1 MKLIEVLN
9 YINRYH
15 KEQEKLLHEN
25 KTQEAKTKISN
36 TVDEIVSKKDVN
48 EEWKNTG
55 VNKKEFI
62 DKIITLLSQA
72 ATLEEKELEETYDV
86 NKIKTIY
93 YLVHNSNKDMLN
105 VINNIQERGITK
117 SGEPGLLKKIQ
128 DMLFYTE
135 GEYIEN
141 LNNFYKNIDGNPL
154 DLSDI
159 AKEND
164 IRNNNDIIGKIAKV
178 TNLPVDC
185 VNKIAKIQ
193 GSEATNRSSFE
204 VLLALVLRNCKLCK
218 SKRGDI
224 EVNNNGS
231 KKYIEVKNCI
241 NSARLGNPGNDLNTV
256 YAIFE
261 NAFNNLKIKLNNL
274 FKNLKENVSNETN
287 TNNVFSGNTQE
298 NQVNELDIN
307 TIIPEQNNLIKS
319 INIDRLRKS
328 NSAKSIDLILSEIAN
343 RFVQLL
349 NNNSITLNDNISS
362 QLKDIFVDC
371 YSEIMCAPISN
382 KKYKDIL
389 KGHIKNLISN
399 IAFEKIRNGSGII
412 EDFES
417 FRYFYTILFL
427 KMYQMTS
434 KFDYIFLFGET
445 GLLTIPKDYIHS
457 LDNKK
462 VINLIKVVELPR
474 TYGNPGRALSP
485 AIKLDESSIENL
497 DEIDEN

>member
-25 KTQEAKTKISN
+25 KTQEAKIKISN
-36 TVDEIVSKKDVN
+36 SVDEIVSKKDVN
-48 EEWKNTG
+48 EEWKNIG
-55 VNKKEFI
+55 INKKEFI
-62 DKIITLLSQA
+62 DKIITILSQA
-72 ATLEEKELEETYDV
+72 ATLEEKELEESYDV
-86 NKIKTIY
+86 NKIKIIY
-93 YLVHNSNKDMLN
+93 YLIHNSNKDMLN
-105 VINNIQERGITK
+105 VINNIQERGVTK
-117 SGEPGLLKKIQ
+117 LRESGLLKKIQ

-135 GEYIEN
+135 GEYIGE
-141 LNNFYKNIDGNPL
+141 LNNFYKNFNKNAL

-159 AKEND
+159 AKEDNFYYND
-164 IRNNNDIIGKIAKV
+164 NIIEKIA
-178 TNLPVDC
+178 TETHLPINC

-193 GSEATNRSSFE
+193 GSEATNRGSFE

-218 SKRGDI
+218 SKQGDI

-231 KKYIEVKNCI
+231 KKYIEIKNCI

-261 NAFNNLKIKLNNL
+261 NAFNNLKIKLNDL
-274 FKNLKENVSNETN
+274 IKNLKENVSNETS

-328 NSAKSIDLILSEIAN
+328 NFAKSIDLILSEIAN
-343 RFVQLL
+343 RLVQLL
-349 NNNSITLNDNISS
+349 NNNSITLSDDISLE
-362 QLKDIFVDC
+362 LKNIFVEC

-389 KGHIKNLISN
+389 KNHIKKLIGN
-399 IAFEKIRNGSGII
+399 VTFEKIRNGSGII

-417 FRYFYTILFL
+417 FRYFYAILFL
-427 KMYQMTS
+427 KMYQMAS

-445 GLLTIPKDYIHS
+445 GLLTMHKNYIHS
-457 LDNKK
+457 LNEE
-462 VINLIKVVELPR
+462 NNNGLIKVIELPR

-485 AIKLDESSIENL
+485 AIKLDESSIGNL
-497 DEIDEN
+497 DEN

>member
-25 KTQEAKTKISN
+25 KTQEAKIKISN
-36 TVDEIVSKKDVN
+36 SVDEIVSKKDVN
-48 EEWKNTG
+48 EEWKNIG
-55 VNKKEFI
+55 INKKEFI
-62 DKIITLLSQA
+62 DKIITILSQA
-72 ATLEEKELEETYDV
+72 ATLEEKELEESYDV

-93 YLVHNSNKDMLN
+93 YLIHNSNKDMLN
-105 VINNIQERGITK
+105 VINNIQERGVTK
-117 SGEPGLLKKIQ
+117 SRESGLLKKIQ

-135 GEYIEN
+135 GEYIGE
-141 LNNFYKNIDGNPL
+141 LNNFYKNFNKNAL

-159 AKEND
+159 AKEDNFYYND
-164 IRNNNDIIGKIAKV
+164 NIIEKIA
-178 TNLPVDC
+178 TETHLPINC

-193 GSEATNRSSFE
+193 GSEATNRGSFE

-218 SKRGDI
+218 SKQGDI

-231 KKYIEVKNCI
+231 KKYIEIKNCI

-261 NAFNNLKIKLNNL
+261 NAFNNLKIKLNDL
-274 FKNLKENVSNETN
+274 IKNLKENVSNETS

-343 RFVQLL
+343 RLVQLL
-349 NNNSITLNDNISS
+349 NNNSITLSDDISLE
-362 QLKDIFVDC
+362 LKNIFVEC

-389 KGHIKNLISN
+389 KNHIKKLIGN
-399 IAFEKIRNGSGII
+399 VTFEKIRNGSGII

-417 FRYFYTILFL
+417 FRYFYAILFL
-427 KMYQMTS
+427 KMYQMAS

-445 GLLTIPKDYIHS
+445 GLLTMHKNYIHS
-457 LDNKK
+457 LNEE
-462 VINLIKVVELPR
+462 NNNGLIKVIELPR

-485 AIKLDESSIENL
+485 VIKLDESSIGNL
-497 DEIDEN
+497 DEN